1 MSKDFTKLLINM
13 PMATNKVDV
22 RLRLRIFQSVDSTL
36 YEFAS
41 KASTE
46 ELNAA
51 MLCGLRL
58 WMMQAEM
65 RAVGKPL
72 VLFEQPLHQS
82 PAPVPVPSPVTASPS
97 MGELGLVSLDLG
109 DLGLKGAVVHRAEGG

>member
-1 MSKDFTKLLINM
+1 MSKDFTKLLINT

-22 RLRLRIFQSVDSTL
+22 RLRLRIFQSVDSAL

-41 KASTE
+41 NASTE

-72 VLFEQPLHQS
+72 VFFEQPLHQS
-82 PAPVPVPSPVTASPS
+82 PAPVPSPVTASPS

>member
-1 MSKDFTKLLINM
+1 
-13 PMATNKVDV
+13 MATNKVDV

-72 VLFEQPLHQS
+72 VLFEQPLHQA